1 MTDMPFI
8 FWHLG
13 TLVLIPFFVSCSTT
27 QSRFVPLGPTYE
39 SKPTDC
45 SLDVIRTGTP
55 NKDFIKISRIDVHV
69 ERTYYIRS
77 GFDEALPELR
87 IKACASGA
95 DAIFEIQET
104 SSKMIIGE
112 THVYHVTA
120 TGIKY
125 KE

>member
-1 MTDMPFI
+1 MPFI
-8 FWHLG
+8 ICHLR
-13 TLVLIPFFVSCSTT
+13 TLVLILFFVSCSTT
-27 QSRFVPLGPTYE
+27 QSRFVPLGPTHE

-45 SLDVIRTGTP
+45 SLEVIRTGTP
-55 NKDFIKISRIDVHV
+55 SKDFIKISRIDVHV

-77 GFDEALPELR
+77 GFDDALPELR

-112 THVYHVTA
+112 THIYNVTA